1 MLDPD
6 KRAGALSSIV
16 EAQFSKTIGF
26 TKLRGNY
33 LLIYAWTQETGD
45 FCPKDRSPSVKSRLA
60 WNAILFDENPEA
72 SPRPSTKEVTGILTL
87 DEGDS

>member
-33 LLIYAWTQETGD
+33 LLIYAWTQEERTILLD
-45 FCPKDRSPSVKSRLA
+45 
-60 WNAILFDENPEA
+60 NALSIQNSWKA
-72 SPRPSTKEVTGILTL
+72 TSIPR
-87 DEGDS
+87 

>member
-33 LLIYAWTQETGD
+33 LLIYAWTQEELLGSID
-45 FCPKDRSPSVKSRLA
+45 PKLLESYFPTRTYP
-60 WNAILFDENPEA
+60 P
-72 SPRPSTKEVTGILTL
+72 T
-87 DEGDS
+87 